1 MDPSERHIFT
11 KNAKA
16 AKAAKILFSRDE
28 LPCSRDCARVHQAT
42 QFFFAPFAALAFIV
56 THTP

>member
-16 AKAAKILFSRDE
+16 AKAAKILFSRD
-28 LPCSRDCARVHQAT
+28 D
-42 QFFFAPFAALAFIV
+42 
-56 THTP
+56 